1 MSPDERRQA
10 IVDAVIPLLVS
21 HGATVTTRQ
30 IAEAA
35 GVAEG
40 TIFRVFDDKRELMRA
55 AARAVFDAERGRR
68 TLEAI
73 DPELDLSGMVTTV
86 AREMLASMERVF
98 AVLIAVRGIVG
109 EEPVTHENGADRRP
123 GPPPFILEAN
133 RALLDGLTGL
143 FARYQDQLSVPPAR
157 AALALRSLVF
167 GSRHPGMQPDEGMS
181 PEEIAALVIHGVADT
196 KEGRRCC

>member
-10 IVDAVIPLLVS
+10 IVDAVIPLLVT

-40 TIFRVFDDKRELMRA
+40 TIFRVFADKHELMHA

-73 DPELDLSGMVTTV
+73 DPEVDLFGMVRTV
-86 AREMLASMERVF
+86 VVEMLASMERVF

-109 EEPVTHENGADRRP
+109 REPMGEHDDPDRRP
-123 GPPPFILEAN
+123 GPPEFILEAN
-133 RALLDGLTGL
+133 RVLLDALTGL
-143 FARYQDQLSVPPAR
+143 FARYEDQLSVPPAR

-167 GSRHPGMQPDEGMS
+167 GSRHPGMSPDEGMA
-181 PEEIAALVIHGVADT
+181 PDEIAELVIHGVADT
-196 KEGRRCC
+196 KETRRCC